1 MMKRW
6 ERSSAQPEAI
16 ARAIYDSC
24 SMGRLRL
31 MGAVLHN
38 LEFEGNGRAALA
50 NLSLALLEQA
60 GATHEDA
67 DGLIN
72 IPLTVKDIQ
81 AVAFFKEIAQDSY
94 RVSMR
99 SKGDVDVNRVA
110 NTFGG
115 GGHKNAAG
123 CSLTGAYPDVRQRL
137 LEELCRS
144 LTAS

>member
-1 MMKRW
+1 
-6 ERSSAQPEAI
+6 
-16 ARAIYDSC
+16 
-24 SMGRLRL
+24 MGRLRL
-31 MGAVLHN
+31 MGAVLNN

-50 NLSLALLEQA
+50 NLNLALLEQS

-81 AVAFFKEIAQDSY
+81 AVAFFKEIAPDSY
-94 RVSMR
+94 RISMR
-99 SKGDVDVNRVA
+99 SKGDVDVNSVA
-110 NTFGG
+110 NKFGG
-115 GGHKNAAG
+115 GGHKNSAG
-123 CSLTGAYPDVRQRL
+123 CSLTGAYPDVRKRL